1 MPLAHRV
8 KPGSKVR
15 LADID
20 PDDHGPFEGKD
31 DPEAEKQLAAD
42 LDRLAELQ
50 ERLFVEA
57 KQSVLVVLQAPDT
70 AGKDGV
76 LRKVVGPL
84 DSRGVHVHSFKAPCP
99 DELAHDYLW
108 RVHARTPRRGEM
120 VFFNRSHYEDVLV
133 VRVLGLA
140 PKAAW
145 SARYDH
151 INDFER
157 LLHDCGT
164 RVVKLYLHVSK
175 DEQARRLQDRVDD
188 PKKRW
193 KFDPRDLEMRARW
206 DDFQEAYEDALSR
219 CSTADA
225 PWWVVP
231 ADNKWYRDLCVA
243 RILVDL
249 LEDMGPRYPRT
260 ALDPASIVIR

>member
-1 MPLAHRV
+1 
-8 KPGSKVR
+8 
-15 LADID
+15 
-20 PDDHGPFEGKD
+20 
-31 DPEAEKQLAAD
+31 
-42 LDRLAELQ
+42 
-50 ERLFVEA
+50 
-57 KQSVLVVLQAPDT
+57 
-70 AGKDGV
+70 
-76 LRKVVGPL
+76 
-84 DSRGVHVHSFKAPCP
+84 
-99 DELAHDYLW
+99 
-108 RVHARTPRRGEM
+108 
-120 VFFNRSHYEDVLV
+120 
-133 VRVLGLA
+133 VLGLA

-219 CSTADA
+219 CSTEEA

-243 RILVDL
+243 RILVEL
-249 LEDMGPRYPRT
+249 LEDMGPRYPRAT
-260 ALDPASIVIR
+260 FDPASIVIR